1 MLETLLSNRTVSVL
15 WEALPRILSAGLT
28 MTIPLTLVSF
38 TLAMV
43 LAVAVALVQYAKVP
57 VLSQLARFYIWVIR
71 GTPLLV
77 QLFIIFYG
85 LPSVGI
91 MLDAFPAAVIAFA
104 FNEGAYC
111 AETMLE
117 TLLSNRTVSVLWE
130 ALPRILSAGL
140 TMTIPLTLVS
150 FTLAMVLAVAVAL
163 VQYAKVPVLSQLA
176 RFYIWVIRGTPLLV
190 QLFIIFYGLP
200 SVGIMLDAFPAA
212 VIAFAFNEGAYCAE
226 TMRGALESVPQGQLE
241 AGYCV
246 GMSWWQI
253 MRRIVLPQALRTAVP
268 ALSNSLIGMIKD
280 TSLAS
285 NITVAELF
293 MAGQRVAARTYIF
306 LPIYC
311 EVAVVYLLFCTVI
324 TKLQGLLERQLNA
337 HGFQ

>member
-28 MTIPLTLVSF
+28 MTIPLTLISF

-43 LAVAVALVQYAKVP
+43 LAVAVALVQYA
-57 VLSQLARFYIWVIR
+57 R
-71 GTPLLV
+71 
-77 QLFIIFYG
+77 
-85 LPSVGI
+85 
-91 MLDAFPAAVIAFA
+91 
-104 FNEGAYC
+104 
-111 AETMLE
+111 
-117 TLLSNRTVSVLWE
+117 
-130 ALPRILSAGL
+130 
-140 TMTIPLTLVS
+140 
-150 FTLAMVLAVAVAL
+150 
-163 VQYAKVPVLSQLA
+163 VPVLSQLA

-253 MRRIVLPQALRTAVP
+253 MRRIVLPQALR
-268 ALSNSLIGMIKD
+268 
-280 TSLAS
+280 
-285 NITVAELF
+285 
-293 MAGQRVAARTYIF
+293 YIF

>member
-1 MLETLLSNRTVSVL
+1 
-15 WEALPRILSAGLT
+15 
-28 MTIPLTLVSF
+28 
-38 TLAMV
+38 
-43 LAVAVALVQYAKVP
+43 
-57 VLSQLARFYIWVIR
+57 
-71 GTPLLV
+71 
-77 QLFIIFYG
+77 
-85 LPSVGI
+85 
-91 MLDAFPAAVIAFA
+91 
-104 FNEGAYC
+104 
-111 AETMLE
+111 MLE

-241 AGYCV
+241 AGCCV

-253 MRRIVLPQALRTAVP
+253 MRRIVLPQALRSCPSTVRWLWCICCSVPSSPSCKGCWSASSTPTASSKKGV
-268 ALSNSLIGMIKD
+268 
-280 TSLAS
+280 
-285 NITVAELF
+285 
-293 MAGQRVAARTYIF
+293 R
-306 LPIYC
+306 
-311 EVAVVYLLFCTVI
+311 LLWQC
-324 TKLQGLLERQLNA
+324 
-337 HGFQ
+337 